1 MPLLRRSHDHC
12 RELRARRPTSRSAV
26 ASGRGQDRNAMTSVT
41 ASPRRRLPGASLSAL
56 PCCRLGARQDTR
68 CIVDQAKIAQPT
80 AAAATN
86 SLPRSSL
93 PRSSLPPTT
102 PANASPTQATA
113 PSNPHRRQPS
123 TRRPAGSFLG
133 GFRTPNLA
141 AHANRHDR
149 PASETLH
156 QTGPSRRSS
165 ASGKPLT
172 APRVG
177 SRALPFGRQT
187 SASRLRGVA
196 L

>member
-1 MPLLRRSHDHC
+1 MSRAGSPVHRFLPGPWSRRVAPPCLRRLECRAAFVSHPPWGC
-12 RELRARRPTSRSAV
+12 MLGGPAV
-26 ASGRGQDRNAMTSVT
+26 RDN
-41 ASPRRRLPGASLSAL
+41 
-56 PCCRLGARQDTR
+56 
-68 CIVDQAKIAQPT
+68 VDQAKIAQPT

-93 PRSSLPPTT
+93 PPTT
-102 PANASPTQATA
+102 PANASPTQAAA

-156 QTGPSRRSS
+156 QNCHSAGTCRRAGLLLAWVVGGVDVVDASWPNELNLKDRLLASSPSVMRMFCRIH
-165 ASGKPLT
+165 PH
-172 APRVG
+172 
-177 SRALPFGRQT
+177 
-187 SASRLRGVA
+187 
-196 L
+196 

>member
-1 MPLLRRSHDHC
+1 MPLLRRSHHHC

-41 ASPRRRLPGASLSAL
+41 ASPRRRLPRSLAFGVAL
-56 PCCRLGARQDTR
+56 LSPRCPPRHPLHRRSGQNRPTDGGGSDKLAAAIVAPADYARQR
-68 CIVDQAKIAQPT
+68 ISNP
-80 AAAATN
+80 
-86 SLPRSSL
+86 SR
-93 PRSSLPPTT
+93 R
-102 PANASPTQATA
+102 